1 MPVPIICL
9 EKALSQYAETFRLV
23 FTLPQFRHFVTVLLG
38 FILTPERRTLTGL
51 LSRVAGVRSL
61 SVLSRFFSHA
71 PWSPQELAHTWLQRF
86 RQQLTPQVQAEH
98 QRQQHR
104 RPSKRGRPKPTQV
117 TAFAIFDDT
126 TMGKHIQ
133 GKPGHSMAGV
143 GYHYSTTA
151 GGIVEGHSLV
161 VGLMELLGRRCPLP
175 PRLYRQKEVA
185 QAEGVP
191 FQSKVDL
198 VVEAVRAL
206 TPVPGTKT
214 HILVD
219 SWYTCYRL
227 WRACLQRGFAI
238 TGGLKVNRWLRLPDP
253 QQLGQW
259 QKVRLS
265 SYIAQLKPQDFVP
278 VTWRGRWVA
287 AHLVRTLV
295 YKLGACQVLVVKE
308 SSTAPPESAR
318 CWATSDLKA
327 DVATVASYTAQRWD
341 IETFIQDGKELLG
354 LDHYQITSTEGV
366 LRFCQ
371 LVCCCYLY
379 LDEARASL
387 VAQGEKGATIGDAL
401 RFQQRGQYSL
411 LLQWLWEQFARGH
424 SVAEVEEALLAA

>member
-9 EKALSQYAETFRLV
+9 EITLSQYAETFRQV

-38 FILTPERRTLTGL
+38 FTLTPERRTLTGL
-51 LSRVAGVRSL
+51 LRRVAEVRSL
-61 SVLSRFFSHA
+61 SVLSRFLSQA

-86 RQQLTPQVQAEH
+86 RQQLIPQVQAEH
-98 QRQQHR
+98 QRQRASQ
-104 RPSKRGRPKPTQV
+104 PPKVGRPKDTQV
-117 TAFAIFDDT
+117 TAFLIFDDT
-126 TMGKHIQ
+126 TIGKHIQ
-133 GKPGHSMAGV
+133 GKAGRSMAGV
-143 GYHYSTTA
+143 GHHYSTTA

-161 VGLMELLGRRCPLP
+161 VGLLELLGRRCPLP
-175 PRLYRQKEVA
+175 PLLYRQKAVA

-198 VVEAVRAL
+198 VVAAVQAL
-206 TPVPGTKT
+206 TPIPDART

-219 SWYTCYRL
+219 SWYTCHRL
-227 WRACLQRGFAI
+227 WRATLERGFSI

-253 QQLGQW
+253 QQPGQW

-265 SYIAQLKPQDFVP
+265 SYLAQLEPQDFVM
-278 VTWRGRWVA
+278 VLWRGRPVA

-308 SSTAPPESAR
+308 SSQALPESAR

-327 DVATVASYTAQRWD
+327 DVATVASYAAQRWD
-341 IETFIQDGKELLG
+341 IETWIEDVKELLG
-354 LDHYQITSTEGV
+354 LDHYQVTSTEGV
-366 LRFCQ
+366 LRFCH
-371 LVCCCYLY
+371 LACCCYLY
-379 LDEARASL
+379 LDEMRARL

-401 RFQQRGQYSL
+401 RLQQRGQYSL
-411 LLQWLWEQFARGH
+411 LLQWLWEQFAQGH
-424 SVAEVEEALLAA
+424 SAAEVEEVLLAA